1 MSLSPGLQADT
12 LLHLQVSSAGSS
24 LLATPPALP
33 LGFGM
38 LGSLVP
44 VSLPFQFPPLLNFSP
59 PGASGAAGIGS
70 APNSNSGYALA
81 QSDLMGEWGGQRLLW
96 TEVQRSEPVC
106 SRRPADGLGAFEC

>member
-1 MSLSPGLQADT
+1 MSLGLPAQAV
-12 LLHLQVSSAGSS
+12 LRPQVSSAGSS

-70 APNSNSGYALA
+70 APNANSGYALA
-81 QSDLMGEWGGQRLLW
+81 QSDLMGEWGGLGGALRGDKQSLL
-96 TEVQRSEPVC
+96 
-106 SRRPADGLGAFEC
+106 

>member
-1 MSLSPGLQADT
+1 MSFSPGLRADSV
-12 LLHLQVSSAGSS
+12 LRPQVSSAGSS

-81 QSDLMGEWGGQRLLW
+81 QSDLMGEWGDG
-96 TEVQRSEPVC
+96 
-106 SRRPADGLGAFEC
+106 SRDEA